1 MRALVES
8 EVEAKCDRAVPR
20 KLHQPCLVCK
30 PVAQAMGH
38 GRTAQQQQCRSIRR
52 SALHALAAL
61 CNDLLIVRSCAS
73 TRARLRLAD
82 RAPHRVDHRLA
93 GLAATGAVN
102 EHDRGRQGRH
112 SVAQPLKVL
121 CGQPVGFAQVELF
134 ACPLVVGGGAR
145 GPLEWR
151 LQVTAGL

>member
-1 MRALVES
+1 MRALVEL
-8 EVEAKCDRAVPR
+8 EVEATCDWAVPR

-30 PVAQAMGH
+30 PVAQALGH
-38 GRTAQQQQCRSIRR
+38 ARTAQQQQCRSVWC
-52 SALHALAAL
+52 SALRDLAVL
-61 CNDLLIVRSCAS
+61 CSDLLIMRSCAS

-82 RAPHRVDHRLA
+82 CAPHRVHHRLA
-93 GLAATGAVN
+93 GLAAAGAVN